1 MATNFR
7 WLYLSSYRT
16 ILVCMRRLK
25 TVDWVVVGPPADAAD
40 GEGLRERKKALM
52 RQRLSDTA
60 TQMFLARGFDAVR
73 VTEIAAACDVSEKTV
88 YNYFPTKE
96 SLVLD
101 RWDNTAK
108 ALRAGLA
115 DTGLHPVD
123 TVQRIL
129 AGELAAL
136 TSWLAAQD
144 DTAAA
149 IRSVRRFGEL
159 VATTPALRAYNNDTM
174 NKLVTTASSL
184 LADRA
189 GLAADDPEPQI
200 AATALVGLWGVH
212 FTALRKYLAGARTPA
227 AIYEKVTADV
237 DAAAQL
243 VLAGLGGDTWTQAP
257 AAKTRP

>member
-1 MATNFR
+1 
-7 WLYLSSYRT
+7 
-16 ILVCMRRLK
+16 
-25 TVDWVVVGPPADAAD
+25 VVVRPPADAAD
-40 GEGLRERKKALM
+40 GEGHRERKKALM
-52 RQRLSDTA
+52 RQRLSDAA

-115 DTGLHPVD
+115 DTGVHPVNA
-123 TVQRIL
+123 VQHIL
-129 AGELAAL
+129 ADELAAL

-159 VATTPALRAYNNDTM
+159 VATTPALRAYNSDTM
-174 NKLVTTASSL
+174 NELVMTASRL

-243 VLAGLGGDTWTQAP
+243 ILAGLGGVTWIQAP
-257 AAKTRP
+257 AATTQP

>member
-1 MATNFR
+1 
-7 WLYLSSYRT
+7 
-16 ILVCMRRLK
+16 
-25 TVDWVVVGPPADAAD
+25 
-40 GEGLRERKKALM
+40 
-52 RQRLSDTA
+52 
-60 TQMFLARGFDAVR
+60 MFLERGFEEVR
-73 VTEIAAACDVSEKTV
+73 VAEIAAACDVSEKTV

-115 DTGLHPVD
+115 DTGVHPVNA
-123 TVQRIL
+123 VQHIL
-129 AGELAAL
+129 ADELAAL

-159 VATTPALRAYNNDTM
+159 VATTPALRAYNSDTM
-174 NKLVTTASSL
+174 NELVMTASRL

-200 AATALVGLWGVH
+200 AATALVGL
-212 FTALRKYLAGARTPA
+212 
-227 AIYEKVTADV
+227 
-237 DAAAQL
+237 
-243 VLAGLGGDTWTQAP
+243 
-257 AAKTRP
+257 